1 MSIDWANFTP
11 WQSLAGGILIGAS
24 AALLYL
30 ASGRIAGISGI
41 VGSAIRG
48 DDSQRGWCLA
58 FIAGL
63 LAAPAAWSLLAPP
76 GAARIGQ
83 TLPASG
89 SEWGVIAVAGLLV
102 GFGTRMANGC
112 TSGHGICGLARLSV
126 RSLAAV
132 LAFMASGF
140 ATVFVVRH
148 VVGG

>member
-11 WQSLAGGILIGAS
+11 WQSLAGGILICAS

-41 VGSAIRG
+41 VGSAIHG
-48 DDSQRGWCLA
+48 DGSQRGWCLA

-63 LAAPAAWSLLAPP
+63 LVAPAAWSLLLPA
-76 GAARIGQ
+76 GAVPTGQ
-83 TLPASG
+83 PLPASG
-89 SEWGVIAVAGLLV
+89 GEWVVIAVAGLLV

-126 RSLAAV
+126 RSLVAV